1 MLLTQLSLINFKNYE
16 EANLT
21 FSNTINCFLGD
32 NGGGKTNLL
41 DAIYYLSF
49 CKSYFNPIDSQ
60 NIKHDFPFFVVEG
73 YFNKN
78 NKKEVV
84 YCGMKRG
91 QKKVFK
97 HNKKE
102 YERLAEHI
110 GKIPL
115 VIISPA
121 DTALILDGSDV
132 RRKFIDGII
141 SQYDNSYLNHL
152 INYNKALNQRNL
164 LLKSFW
170 LNRNFDAASLEI
182 WDNQL
187 VQFGDVIYQARKK
200 FISDFSPFF
209 QKYYDLLSQQ
219 KEKVSLI
226 YQSQLN
232 EGEFNALLQENLA
245 KDRANHYSNIG
256 IHKDDLIFNIG
267 EHPIKKFGS
276 QGQQKTYLLALKLAQ
291 AELIQY
297 IKQTNVTLLL
307 DDIYDKLDSKRMGQL
322 LTLVGSEK
330 FGQIFIT
337 DTAFD
342 RIPDLLRKEMLT
354 FKAFKISNGT
364 IEIEETS

>member
-16 EANLT
+16 EVTLT
-21 FSNTINCFLGD
+21 FSDTINCFLGD

-60 NIKHDFPFFVVEG
+60 NINHQFPFFVVEG
-73 YFNKN
+73 YFIKN
-78 NKKEVV
+78 DKKEVV

-97 HNKKE
+97 YNKKE
-102 YERLAEHI
+102 YDRLAEHI

-141 SQYDNSYLNHL
+141 SQYNNNYLNYL

-170 LNRNFDAASLEI
+170 LNRNFDATSLEI
-182 WDNQL
+182 WDEQL
-187 VQFGDVIYQARKK
+187 TQFGNKIYESRKK
-200 FISDFSPFF
+200 FITDFTPFF
-209 QKYYDLLSQQ
+209 QKYYNLLSQQ
-219 KEKVSLI
+219 KEKVALV

-232 EGEFNALLQENLA
+232 EGDFNVLLQENLA
-245 KDRANHYSNIG
+245 KDRANHYSNTG
-256 IHKDDLIFNIG
+256 VHKDDLEFIIG
-267 EHPIKKFGS
+267 EHPVKKFGS

-291 AELIQY
+291 AELIQH
-297 IKQTNVTLLL
+297 IKKTNVTLLL
-307 DDIYDKLDSKRMGQL
+307 DDIYDKLDHKRMTQL
-322 LTLVGSEK
+322 LTLVGSKK

-342 RIPDLLRKEMLT
+342 RIPELLQKENIP
-354 FKAFKISNGT
+354 FKAFKVKDGT
-364 IEIEETS
+364 IN